1 MKRKKGF
8 TLIELLVVIAIIALL
23 STTVMSSLSSARSK
37 GRDAVRVSELRSIQA
52 ALEMYFD
59 KYNTYPVTIYVGC
72 NRGVNDYND
81 DWCRDTTHNNG
92 ITQIANWIPGLQEF
106 MPKMPHN
113 PKPYDPGQSWPYHYY
128 SPSATQYWL
137 MVSLENIS
145 KSTCGGGVVYKWFE
159 GTNTCNWWGDRLYVR
174 SMK

>member
-1 MKRKKGF
+1 MKKQKGF

-37 GRDAVRVSELRSIQA
+37 GRDAARVAEIRSIQT

-59 KYNTYPVTIYVGC
+59 KYNTYPASGVAVC
-72 NRGVNDYND
+72 NGALNEHTDA
-81 DWCRDTTHNNG
+81 WCRDTRNNNG

-113 PKPYDPGQSWPYHYY
+113 PKPYSSSQSWPYHYH

-137 MVSLENIS
+137 MVGLENIS
-145 KSTCGGGVVYKWFE
+145 NSTCGGGTIYTWFE
-159 GTNTCNWWGDRLYVR
+159 GSNTCNWWGNGLYVR